1 MTQYLI
7 DFHSPKGAVN
17 DKMRMAPM
25 ATRLGE
31 LIGKPVATVGD
42 CIGDEVD
49 AAVGK
54 LGSGDVLM
62 LENARFYKE
71 EEKNVPE
78 FAEKMAKNASIY
90 VNDAFGTAHRAH
102 ASTEGVSKYVDHKVN
117 ALKTRPQNVLTFY
130 VKPSKAS
137 DMNSCELN
145 QLINIYIASFRLP
158 AS

>member
-1 MTQYLI
+1 
-7 DFHSPKGAVN
+7 
-17 DKMRMAPM
+17 MA
-25 ATRLGE
+25 ARLGE

-54 LGSGDVLM
+54 LGTGDVLM

-117 ALKTRPQNVLTFY
+117 DLRAQQHGVRYLRHDLVSIIFDC
-130 VKPSKAS
+130 V
-137 DMNSCELN
+137 
-145 QLINIYIASFRLP
+145 NIYGMFSRLP